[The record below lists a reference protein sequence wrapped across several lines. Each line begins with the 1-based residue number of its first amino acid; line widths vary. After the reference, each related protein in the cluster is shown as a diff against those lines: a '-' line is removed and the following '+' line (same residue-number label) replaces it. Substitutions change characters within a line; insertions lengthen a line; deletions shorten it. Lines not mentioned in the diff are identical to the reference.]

1 MLPQRVATISSRR
14 SSRGEELE
22 AIISVDKVLSGVR
35 VLEVAA
41 WTFVPSAGA
50 VLAEW
55 GAEVIKVEPR
65 TGGDP
70 QRGLVTMGIVD
81 EGGGSVNYMIEIPNR
96 GKKSIGV
103 DLLTEGGQ
111 EVVHKLAQTCD
122 VFLTSYLPNRRRKMR
137 IDVDDIRAVNPSIV
151 YVRGSGHG
159 PKGPDADKPGYD
171 GVSYWARGGIATA
184 LTEGADELV
193 RSRPA
198 FGDLLGGMTIAG
210 GIAAALYRKATTGKG
225 SVVDVSLLGL
235 AAWNLSPDVAVG
247 EIHGGS
253 AVPKFGHADAPNPL
267 VGTYRTKDGRHVQ
280 LMMLQLDKFF
290 PEAMNA
296 IGLPQVLDDPRFNT
310 PATRFENRSMLI
322 SMMDEVFAA
331 RTLSEWR
338 KELAGLSGAWG
349 VVQTPGELSSDEAVV
364 ANGYIAE
371 TTTMNGAGF
380 SLPTN
385 PVQFDEQHV
394 VPPGAPE
401 HGQHTEE
408 VLADAGF
415 DWDSIEAYK
424 ASGAIL

>member
-1 MLPQRVATISSRR
+1 MARLRSHPPQR
-14 SSRGEELE
+14 LE
-22 AIISVDKVLSGVR
+22 DIISTDKVLNGVR

-65 TGGDP
+65 VGGDP

-103 DLLTEGGQ
+103 DLSTPGGR
-111 EVVHKLAQTCD
+111 EVVRELAKSCD
-122 VFLTSYLPNRRRKMR
+122 VFLTSYLPSRRKKMG

-159 PKGPDADKPGYD
+159 PQGPDADKPGYD
-171 GVSYWARGGIATA
+171 GVSYWARGGIATV
-184 LTEGADELV
+184 LTEEADELV

-210 GIAAALYRKATTGKG
+210 GIAAALYKKATTGQG

-235 AAWNLSPDVAVG
+235 AAWNLSPDVAVSQ
-247 EIHGGS
+247 IHGGG
-253 AVPKFGHADAPNPL
+253 AIPKYGHADAPNPL
-267 VGTYRTKDGRHVQ
+267 VGTYRTKDGRWVQ
-280 LMMLQLDKFF
+280 LMMLQLDKFYA
-290 PEAMNA
+290 ETMRA
-296 IGLPQVLDDPRFNT
+296 IGLSELIDDVRFAEPAPRYANRVELIALLDQ
-310 PATRFENRSMLI
+310 A
-322 SMMDEVFAA
+322 FAQ
-331 RTLSEWR
+331 RTLDEWR
-338 KELAGLSGAWG
+338 QALDGISGAWG
-349 VVQTPGELSSDEAVV
+349 IVQTPGELCSDPAVT
-364 ANGYIAE
+364 ANGYIAQ
-371 TTTMNGAGF
+371 TATMNGVPYA
-380 SLPTN
+380 LPTN
-385 PVQFDEQHV
+385 PVQFDEQAV

-408 VLADAGF
+408 VLMDAGLA
-415 DWDSIEAYK
+415 WEEIEKYK
-424 ASGAIL
+424 ESGAIL

>member
-1 MLPQRVATISSRR
+1 MT
-14 SSRGEELE
+14 
-22 AIISVDKVLSGVR
+22 VDNVLSGVR

-65 TGGDP
+65 EGGDP

-103 DLLTEGGQ
+103 DLSTPGGRD
-111 EVVHKLAQTCD
+111 VVRELAKTCD
-122 VFLTSYLPNRRRKMR
+122 VFLTSYLPDRRKKFG
-137 IDVDDIRAVNPSIV
+137 IDVDDIRDVNPSIV

-171 GVSYWARGGIATA
+171 GVSYWARGGIATV
-184 LTEGADELV
+184 LTEDADELV

-210 GIAAALYRKATTGKG
+210 GIAAALYKKATTGNG

-235 AAWNLSPDVAVG
+235 AAWNLSPDVAVSQ
-247 EIHGGS
+247 IHGGS
-253 AVPKFGHADAPNPL
+253 AIPKFTHADAPNPL
-267 VGTYRTKDGRHVQ
+267 VGTYRTKDGRYVQ
-280 LMMLQLDKFF
+280 LMMLQLDKFYA
-290 PEAMNA
+290 EAMRV
-296 IGLPQVLDDPRFNT
+296 IGLPELIDDPRFAD
-310 PATRFENRSMLI
+310 PASRYENRVALI
-322 SMMDEVFAA
+322 ALLDEAFAK
-331 RTLSEWR
+331 RTLAEWR
-338 KELAGLSGAWG
+338 NTLAPLSGAWG
-349 VVQTPGELSSDEAVV
+349 IVQTPGELCEDPAVT
-364 ANGYIAE
+364 ANGYVAHTE
-371 TTTMNGAGF
+371 TVNGVPF

-385 PVQFDEQHV
+385 PVQFDEQAV

-408 VLADAGF
+408 VLMDAGI
-415 DWDSIEAYK
+415 DWDTIEK
-424 ASGAIL
+424 LKESGAIL

>member
-1 MLPQRVATISSRR
+1 VQFSETKIDVIACEEDVISDD
-14 SSRGEELE
+14 G
-22 AIISVDKVLSGVR
+22 KVLRGVR

-65 TGGDP
+65 AGGDP

-103 DLLTEGGQ
+103 DLLTPGGQ
-111 EVVHKLAQTCD
+111 EVVRELAKTCD
-122 VFLTSYLPNRRRKMR
+122 VFLTSYLPERRKKLG
-137 IDVDDIRAVNPSIV
+137 IDVEHIRAANPSVV

-171 GVSYWARGGIATA
+171 GVSYWARGGIATV
-184 LTEGADELV
+184 LTEDADELV

-210 GIAAALYRKATTGKG
+210 GIAAALYKKAITGKG

-235 AAWNLSPDVAVG
+235 AAWNLSPDVAVSQ
-247 EIHGGS
+247 IHGGS
-253 AVPKFGHADAPNPL
+253 SIPKFTHADAPNPL
-267 VGTYRTKDGRHVQ
+267 VGTYRTSDGRYVQ
-280 LMMLQLDKFF
+280 LMMLQLDKFYA
-290 PEAMNA
+290 EAMRV
-296 IGLPQVLDDPRFNT
+296 IGLPELVEDPRF
-310 PATRFENRSMLI
+310 ADAAARYENRVALI
-322 SMMDEVFAA
+322 SLLDDAFAQ
-331 RTLSEWR
+331 RTLADWR
-338 KELAGLSGAWG
+338 EALAPLSGAWG
-349 VVQTPGELSSDEAVV
+349 IVQTPAELCMDPAVT
-364 ANGYIAE
+364 ANGYIAHTE
-371 TTTMNGAGF
+371 TVNGVPF

-385 PVQFDEQHV
+385 PVQFDEQSV
-394 VPPGAPE
+394 IPPGAPE

-408 VLADAGF
+408 VLADAGI
-415 DWDSIEAYK
+415 DWDAIEKYK
-424 ASGAIL
+424 QDGAIL

>member
-1 MLPQRVATISSRR
+1 MHFCAPRVVAVAATTRSWEAVISA
-14 SSRGEELE
+14 E
-22 AIISVDKVLSGVR
+22 KVLKGVR

-65 TGGDP
+65 SGGDP

-103 DLLTEGGQ
+103 DLSTPGGQ
-111 EVVHKLAQTCD
+111 EVVRELAKSCD
-122 VFLTSYLPNRRRKMR
+122 VFLTSYLPGRRKKMG

-159 PKGPDADKPGYD
+159 ARGPDSDKPGYD
-171 GVSYWARGGIATA
+171 GVSYWARGGIATM
-184 LTEGADELV
+184 LTEDGDELV

-210 GIAAALYRKATTGKG
+210 GIAAALYKKATTGEG
-225 SVVDVSLLGL
+225 SLVDVSLLGL
-235 AAWNLSPDVAVG
+235 AAWNLSPDVAVSQ
-247 EIHGGS
+247 IHGGNS
-253 AVPKFGHADAPNPL
+253 IPKYTHADAPNPL
-267 VGTYRTKDGRHVQ
+267 VGTYLTKDGRYVQ
-280 LMMLQLDKFF
+280 LMMLQLDKFY
-290 PEAMNA
+290 PEAMRA
-296 IGLPQVLDDPRFNT
+296 IGLPELIDDPRF
-310 PATRFENRSMLI
+310 ADAGNRYANRVELI
-322 SMMDEVFAA
+322 TLLDEAFAK

-338 KELAGLSGAWG
+338 TALAGLSGAWG
-349 VVQTPGELSSDEAVV
+349 IVQTPGELCEDPAVT
-364 ANGYIAE
+364 ANGYIAH
-371 TTTMNGAGF
+371 TSTMNGVPYA
-380 SLPTN
+380 LPTN
-385 PVQFDEQHV
+385 PVQFDEQPV

-408 VLADAGF
+408 VLMDAGM
-415 DWDSIEAYK
+415 DWETIEK
-424 ASGAIL
+424 HKDSGAIL